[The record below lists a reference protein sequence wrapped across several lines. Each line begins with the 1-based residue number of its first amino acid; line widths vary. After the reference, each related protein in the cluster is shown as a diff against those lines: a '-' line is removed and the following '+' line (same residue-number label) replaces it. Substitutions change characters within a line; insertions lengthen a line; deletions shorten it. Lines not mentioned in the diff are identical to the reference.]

1 MFPLIGLT
9 YFAATTI
16 PLVIYDLRERR
27 LPNKI
32 TLPGLVVVSLSLVL
46 TLEWGKFLLALG
58 ISALMFL
65 MGTLL
70 SIRGWIGMGDVKLFT
85 GLSML
90 LAWFDPALVWQA
102 SLWAFGVAT
111 FVVLAGF
118 LVKKMTA
125 RSTIAL
131 GPYLLAGFWLAIS
144 PEVISQFGDALAMP
158 MSG

>member
-32 TLPGLVVVSLSLVL
+32 TLPGLVVVLISLAL
-46 TLEWGKFLLALG
+46 TMEWGKFLIAVG
-58 ISALMFL
+58 ISALLFL
-65 MGTLL
+65 VGTLI

-90 LAWFDPALVWQA
+90 LAWFDPLLVWQA
-102 SLWAFGVAT
+102 SVWAFGIAAS
-111 FVVLAGF
+111 VVVAGF

-131 GPYLLAGFWLAIS
+131 GPYLLVGFWVAIA
-144 PEVISQFGDALAMP
+144 PALISKLGDVL
-158 MSG
+158 

>member
-16 PLVIYDLRERR
+16 PLVVYDIRERR

-32 TLPGLVVVSLSLVL
+32 TMPGLIVASVSLALAM
-46 TLEWGKFLLALG
+46 EWGKFLLAIG
-58 ISALMFL
+58 ISSLLFFV
-65 MGTLL
+65 GTLM

-90 LAWFDPALVWQA
+90 LVWFDPALVWQA
-102 SLWAFGVAT
+102 TLWAFGIAGA
-111 FVVLAGF
+111 FVLIGF
-118 LVKKMTA
+118 LAKKMTA

-131 GPYLLAGFWLAIS
+131 GPYLLVGFWLAVLPS
-144 PEVISQFGDALAMP
+144 AFSQYGD
-158 MSG
+158 GF